1 MKQKYTAFGLALVT
15 AIAALAPKAFKIL
28 PSKLEWTG

>member
-1 MKQKYTAFGLALVT
+1 MKRKYIAFGHALVT

-28 PSKLEWTG
+28 PSKLEWMG